1 MKHPAPA
8 GYPRSARRAPAR
20 TAIRSMSNIRV
31 HSCPS
36 VVNKKALGLR
46 VPSCPSRLLSCFQ
59 PKAYRLVRA
68 GPRSLVSVWSRFDS
82 CNNNSVTDIDIEMM
96 ISEIDNDLV
105 LLANQVRGH
114 KSLPPL
120 AQVVSSTRLR
130 EDLGFNSLDLA
141 EFTVRIEER
150 FGVDV
155 FADGIVTTF
164 GEVRDKVA
172 RSVRR

>member
-1 MKHPAPA
+1 
-8 GYPRSARRAPAR
+8 
-20 TAIRSMSNIRV
+20 
-31 HSCPS
+31 
-36 VVNKKALGLR
+36 
-46 VPSCPSRLLSCFQ
+46 
-59 PKAYRLVRA
+59 
-68 GPRSLVSVWSRFDS
+68 
-82 CNNNSVTDIDIEMM
+82 VTDIDIEMM